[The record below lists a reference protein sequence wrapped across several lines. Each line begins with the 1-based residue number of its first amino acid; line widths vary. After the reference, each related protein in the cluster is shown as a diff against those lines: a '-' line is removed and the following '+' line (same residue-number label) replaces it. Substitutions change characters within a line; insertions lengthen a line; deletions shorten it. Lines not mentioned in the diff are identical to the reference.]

1 MENFGIIV
9 KSLEDLNLIKSP
21 SMYFFYGFFNSHNHI
36 GVHSLEDIDKVFL
49 DHKSFLVF
57 IGIALLKLLE
67 LPIVLLSRLTPKH
80 EIK

>member
-9 KSLEDLNLIKSP
+9 KSLEDLNLIESP
-21 SMYFFYGFFNSHNHI
+21 SMYFFDGLFNSHNHI
-36 GVHSLEDIDKVFL
+36 WVISLEDIDKVFL
-49 DHKSFLVF
+49 CYKGFLVF
-57 IGIALLKLLE
+57 IGITLFKLLE

>member
-9 KSLEDLNLIKSP
+9 KSLEDLNLIESP
-21 SMYFFYGFFNSHNHI
+21 SMYFFDGLFNSHNHI
-36 GVHSLEDIDKVFL
+36 WVISLEDIDKVL
-49 DHKSFLVF
+49 LGYKGFLVF
-57 IGIALLKLLE
+57 IGITLLKLLE